1 MRFLIYKKI
10 LFIIDSIKSLN
21 WKRDSS
27 LLIAE
32 NAELFRNNI
41 FFCQPADIFTI
52 QNNPHCHANKFSIEN
67 RLEAKYRIINE
78 KCFHH
83 LNDFDMIFIRKNPP
97 FDGAYLTMTH
107 ILNLIDQS
115 KTLVIN
121 NPAIFQTS
129 AEKLLTMNFP
139 EFIPETLI
147 TSNIENVYEFLKK
160 HDDIILKPINSFGS
174 NYIYLI
180 NKGDCNLKVIFENL
194 LQKYNNCPII
204 VQRFINNVKKGDKRV
219 IIIDGEVIGSFL
231 RIPQP
236 GSILS
241 GTVHGSDLKLSNL
254 TTKEELMVEKLKPFL
269 IKNKL
274 YFVGIDIIDENLT
287 EINFTSPT
295 GIPILIELT
304 GVNYGTIVWNIFE
317 KIYNREII
325 KG

>member
-1 MRFLIYKKI
+1 M
-10 LFIIDSIKSLN
+10 
-21 WKRDSS
+21 
-27 LLIAE
+27 
-32 NAELFRNNI
+32 
-41 FFCQPADIFTI
+41 
-52 QNNPHCHANKFSIEN
+52 
-67 RLEAKYRIINE
+67 
-78 KCFHH
+78 
-83 LNDFDMIFIRKNPP
+83 
-97 FDGAYLTMTH
+97 
-107 ILNLIDQS
+107 
-115 KTLVIN
+115 
-121 NPAIFQTS
+121 
-129 AEKLLTMNFP
+129 
-139 EFIPETLI
+139 
-147 TSNIENVYEFLKK
+147 
-160 HDDIILKPINSFGS
+160 
-174 NYIYLI
+174 
-180 NKGDCNLKVIFENL
+180 
-194 LQKYNNCPII
+194 QKYNNCPII

-219 IIIDGEVIGSFL
+219 VIIDGEVIGSFL

-304 GVNYGTIVWNIFE
+304 GVNYGTIVWDIFE